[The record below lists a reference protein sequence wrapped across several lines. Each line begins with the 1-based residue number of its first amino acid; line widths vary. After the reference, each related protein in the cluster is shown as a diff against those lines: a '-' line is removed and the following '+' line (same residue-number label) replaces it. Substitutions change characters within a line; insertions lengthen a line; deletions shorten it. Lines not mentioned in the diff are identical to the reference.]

1 MVQTLI
7 YADDT
12 TGTPATIPN
21 TDTTVKTTNIR
32 KNSWQKVLVSCN
44 VSLIQTATST
54 AQNVTFKIKNGSTTL
69 KSLVI
74 ATTANAATLPV
85 NIRYA
90 GPIRTGGA
98 ITVTVLGA
106 AADANTSTKYESLW
120 IHSEA

>member
-32 KNSWQKVLVSCN
+32 KNSWNKVLVVCGLN
-44 VSLIQTATST
+44 VIQTATST
-54 AQNVTFKIKNGSTTL
+54 AQNITLKIKNGSTTL
-69 KSLVI
+69 KSFTI

-85 NIRYA
+85 TLRYA

-98 ITVTVLGA
+98 ITVTVVGA